1 MKKEDFYNAYKD
13 KLENPDDWVERPDLK
28 IFLKMEGSHKKFND
42 WLIEIE
48 SLEDN
53 YLYIQGTLATNET
66 FNKVRIYNYIN
77 NKRLIKKREK
87 RLKKEA

>member
-42 WLIEIE
+42 WLI
-48 SLEDN
+48 
-53 YLYIQGTLATNET
+53 
-66 FNKVRIYNYIN
+66 
-77 NKRLIKKREK
+77 
-87 RLKKEA
+87 